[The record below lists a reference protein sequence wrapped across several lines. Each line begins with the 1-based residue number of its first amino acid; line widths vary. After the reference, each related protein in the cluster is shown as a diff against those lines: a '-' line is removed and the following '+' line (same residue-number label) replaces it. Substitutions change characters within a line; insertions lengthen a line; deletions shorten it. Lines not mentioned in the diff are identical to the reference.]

1 MLYSELQQLIPAT
14 QVSTTFWCSKSEE
27 PCSKQS
33 DFAVEL
39 IWEDALI
46 QLHELGFQLCNS

>member
-27 PCSKQS
+27 SCSKQS
-33 DFAVEL
+33 DFAMEL